1 MFEEKYN
8 KYKYKYFSLKE
19 LINQKG
25 QGMPPF
31 KVLIFGGGN
40 PELYGQGFYEVG
52 FHPTSNFGAGKDWHD
67 PRFWSDLDNE
77 LKNMTFDVIMIDDG
91 SGSWLSEKCM
101 IPIITLIITRLV
113 KGGIFILE
121 GPHVRDNDDN
131 IHDITIM
138 IRKEIKN
145 IGFNTVGRIGC
156 GGVYDNRIYTLYSLD
171 QGEILQKIDKSG
183 INEDILPGPWNPQGF
198 IDRNPNFKYVKE
210 LNQREFVKNRFLT
223 ILP

>member
-25 QGMPPF
+25 QGTPPF
-31 KVLIFGGGN
+31 KVLIFGGGH
-40 PELYGQGFYEVG
+40 PDLYGQGFYEVG

-121 GPHVRDNDDN
+121 GPHARDNGD
-131 IHDITIM
+131 DITNM
-138 IRKEIKN
+138 IRKEIKRCDFN
-145 IGFNTVGRIGC
+145 IVGRIGC
-156 GGVYDNRIYTLYSLD
+156 GEVYDNKIYTLYSLD

-183 INEDILPGPWNPQGF
+183 INEDILPGSLDPQNF
-198 IDRNPNFKYVKE
+198 IIKNPNFKYVKE
-210 LNQREFVKNRFLT
+210 LNQVEFIKKRFLT